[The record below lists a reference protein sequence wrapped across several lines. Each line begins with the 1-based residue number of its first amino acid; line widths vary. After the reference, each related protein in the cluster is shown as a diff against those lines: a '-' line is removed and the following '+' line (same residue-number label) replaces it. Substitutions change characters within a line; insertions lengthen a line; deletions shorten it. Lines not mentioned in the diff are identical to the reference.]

1 MVAKTP
7 RKAKETARPVK
18 RAVAKRAAAAPAA
31 ATTGERLQRYQKKRN
46 FDVTSEPAG
55 SGIPVKD
62 GHRFV
67 VQRHRASRLHYDF
80 RLEAGGVLLSWA
92 VPKGPTLDADAKRM
106 AVHVED
112 HPLEYF
118 DFEGVIPNKQYG
130 AGDVIVWDWGTW
142 AIDDD
147 ADPIAATEAGDL
159 HFDLFGEKLSGHFAL
174 VRRGPRD
181 NKEQW
186 LLMHKHDEHAV
197 PGWDAE
203 DHPRSVKTGRTND
216 EVKAA
221 PAATWSSS
229 AIWAAPDADELAA
242 LDSLGAKG
250 TWELGGHKLQ
260 LTNLDK
266 VLFPGQRGIAA
277 LTKRDLIRH
286 NATMAP
292 AMLPYLVNRP
302 VNLHRYPDG
311 AGKPGFWHK
320 ELPRHAPEWLQRWH
334 NEDAAKDEAQEYLV
348 IDSAAA
354 LAWAANY
361 GAIELHP
368 WTSTTAHPH
377 QPTWAMIDI
386 DPGESSTF
394 DDVVILARLHRTALD
409 HVGVKAMP
417 KVTGKRGIQIWVPV
431 ADGLTFDDTRAW
443 VERLSRIVAEVVPD
457 MVSWEWG
464 VAKRG
469 GRIRLDYTQNAVN
482 KTLVAPF
489 STRPAA
495 GAPVSVPITWD
506 ELDDSDLRPD
516 GWTLTTVGERLATVG
531 DPLAPLIGM
540 QQRLPDL

>member
-7 RKAKETARPVK
+7 RKAKESARP
-18 RAVAKRAAAAPAA
+18 AANPR
-31 ATTGERLQRYQKKRN
+31 ERLQRYQKKRN
-46 FDVTSEPAG
+46 FDVTPEPAG
-55 SGIPVKD
+55 AGTPVSD

-92 VPKGPTLDADAKRM
+92 VPKGPTLDPDAKRM

-118 DFEGVIPNKQYG
+118 DFEGVIPGKQYG

-142 AIDDD
+142 RIDDD
-147 ADPIAATEAGDL
+147 VDPIAATEAGDL

-174 VRRGPRD
+174 VRRGARD
-181 NKEQW
+181 GKEQW
-186 LLMHKHDEHAV
+186 LLLHKHDEHAV

-203 DHPRSVKTGRTND
+203 EHPRSVKTGRTND

-229 AIWAAPDADELAA
+229 TIWAAPDADELAA
-242 LDSLGAKG
+242 LDALGAKG
-250 TWELGGHKLQ
+250 TWELGGHQLQ

-266 VLFPGQRGIAA
+266 VLFPAKRGIEA

-286 NATMAP
+286 NTTLAP
-292 AMLPYLVNRP
+292 AMLRYLVNRP

-320 ELPRHAPEWLQRWH
+320 ALPNHAPEWLRRWH
-334 NEDAAKDEAQEYLV
+334 NKEADKSEAQEYLV
-348 IDSAAA
+348 IDSPAA
-354 LAWAANY
+354 LAWVANY

-377 QPTWAMIDI
+377 QPTWAMVDI

-394 DDVVILARLHRTALD
+394 DDVVVLARLHRTALD
-409 HVGVKAMP
+409 HIGMRAMP

-443 VERLSRIVAEVVPD
+443 VERLSRIVAEVVPE
-457 MVSWEWG
+457 MISWEWE
-464 VAKRG
+464 VAKRA
-469 GRIRLDYTQNAVN
+469 GRIRLDFTQNAIN

-489 STRPAA
+489 STRPVA

-506 ELDDSDLRPD
+506 ELDDPELRPD
-516 GWTLTTVGERLATVG
+516 RWTLRTIGERLLKIG
-531 DPLAPLIGM
+531 DPLAPLIGL
-540 QQRLPDL
+540 QQRLPNL